1 MMVVKC
7 GIGNSKMSSSEQAP
21 EPTMDEILASIRKI
35 ISDDEPGSAAQPETA
50 SAEAGAQAADTP
62 EAAAP
67 EGDALADDLANALND
82 TQESAQATDDIL
94 DLTEVVEQHA
104 SAEAVEVSAP
114 QPEAPS
120 QPPQGEALQNALAG
134 MGTEMAPE
142 PAAEASGEK
151 DISALLAEA
160 GVEDTAGE
168 GPAEPPPPPLAT
180 EAPAGDELS
189 AILGNAEDMAAT
201 APEAAPEGDA
211 SMAEDEFEAM
221 TQQPPEMGAEGP
233 QSFEAPAGIELP
245 DVPLADV
252 VADEVATE
260 TMADT
265 PGTPEAAMEE
275 ALGDM
280 AAETPQPAEEPSIVM
295 PDDQPEMPAV
305 EPEVSVEPEG
315 FAGAEAVGL
324 PGEELV
330 AAAVTLDVVEAE
342 PEQNTDASADEETPE
357 ALAADQESGKSLEAS
372 VKDMLRPLLREWLDD
387 NMERIVKDEVAS
399 SGLKSDD
406 S

>member
-1 MMVVKC
+1 
-7 GIGNSKMSSSEQAP
+7 MSSSEQAP

-35 ISDDEPGSAAQPETA
+35 ISDDEPGNAAQPEVA
-50 SAEAGAQAADTP
+50 APEAGAQETGAE

-67 EGDALADDLANALND
+67 GGDALADDLANALSE
-82 TQESAQATDDIL
+82 TQEPARAEDEIL

-104 SAEAVEVSAP
+104 SAEPGEMPAP
-114 QPEAPS
+114 QPEAHS

-142 PAAEASGEK
+142 PAAEASGET

-168 GPAEPPPPPLAT
+168 GPAEPPPPLAT

-189 AILGNAEDMAAT
+189 AILGNAEEMAAT

-221 TQQPPEMGAEGP
+221 TEQPPVTGAEGP

-275 ALGDM
+275 ALGDV
-280 AAETPQPAEEPSIVM
+280 AAETPQPSEEPSIVM
-295 PDDQPEMPAV
+295 PDDQPEIPAM

-315 FAGAEAVGL
+315 FAGAEADGL
-324 PGEELV
+324 SGEELV

-342 PEQNTDASADEETPE
+342 PEQNTDASADEETPDV
-357 ALAADQESGKSLEAS
+357 LAADQESGKSLEAS